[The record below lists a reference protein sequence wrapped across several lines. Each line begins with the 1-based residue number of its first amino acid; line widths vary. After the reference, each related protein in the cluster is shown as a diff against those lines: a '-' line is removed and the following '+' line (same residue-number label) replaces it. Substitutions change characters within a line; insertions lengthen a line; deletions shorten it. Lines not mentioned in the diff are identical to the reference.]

1 MKIKKL
7 TTKRIVFNGMMIALV
22 FLATYFTKIPIP
34 ATQGYFNLGDT
45 IILVTSLLLG
55 AKSGMVVGAF
65 GSLIADIAGGY
76 YLFAPL
82 TFIVKG
88 LEGYVTGKIV
98 NHKEYE
104 KAEEFRKI
112 FAVITGAVVMASGYF
127 IGEAYF
133 MGLFDSNFGFT
144 VAVAEL
150 PLNLIQGG
158 ISAVVGYVLA
168 SVLEKTGVTKY
179 IN

>member
-1 MKIKKL
+1 VKKN
-7 TTKRIVFNGMMIALV
+7 TTKKIVLNGMMIALV

-45 IILVTSLLLG
+45 IIMVTAILLG
-55 AKSGMVVGAF
+55 GKSGMLVGSI

-88 LEGYVTGKIV
+88 LEGYVVGMIAS
-98 NHKEYE
+98 HKEYE
-104 KAEEFRKI
+104 KTVEYRKI
-112 FAVITGAVVMASGYF
+112 LAVIIGAIVMTAGYF

-133 MGLFDSNFGFT
+133 LGFFDSTFGLT
-144 VAVAEL
+144 AAVVEL

-158 ISAVVGYVLA
+158 ISAGVGYVLA
-168 SVLEKTGVTKY
+168 AIIEKIGIIKY
-179 IN
+179 I

>member
-1 MKIKKL
+1 
-7 TTKRIVFNGMMIALV
+7 MMIALV

-45 IILVTSLLLG
+45 IILVTAILLG
-55 AKSGMVVGAF
+55 AKSGLLVGAI

-88 LEGYVTGKIV
+88 LEGYVAGKIAF
-98 NHKEYE
+98 HKDCE
-104 KAEEFRKI
+104 KVEEFRKV
-112 FAVITGAVVMASGYF
+112 FAVIIGAVAMASGYF

-133 MGLFDSNFGFT
+133 LGLFDSTFGLT
-144 VAVAEL
+144 AAVAEL

-168 SVLEKTGVTKY
+168 SILEKTGVSKY